1 MSAWRIRSFLLLT
14 SALGAGALIASG
26 VGAVPDDEAA
36 SELFDPRVVA
46 AGVCGRGGEHAAT
59 FKPMQVALV
68 SPAEAIATDRVDTPL
83 WEGLGTLSYPITT
96 DNEMAQRYF
105 DQGLRLTYAFNH
117 AEAYRAFK
125 KAQALDPG
133 CAMCFWG
140 EAFVLGANI
149 NAAMEGSA
157 AQPAFVAVANAKARA
172 ARASERERALIDA
185 LATRYANDPAADQA
199 ALAGAYADAMAAVHA
214 RYPDDQDIAVLFAD
228 SVMNTSPWDYWESDG
243 RTPKGR
249 VAEAVAAI
257 EGVLAANP
265 DHPGAIHL
273 YIHLTEASAAP
284 EKAEP
289 YADRLAALMPAAGHI
304 VHMPAHTYYRIG
316 RYQDSLKTNLAA
328 VAADEAYLAQAQA
341 AGLYPYGYYPHNIH
355 FVLVSAQMAGD
366 AEHTVW
372 AAERLRG
379 KIPDEV
385 AAEVGWIQAIVPA
398 PYFAHAQ
405 FSPPDVVL
413 ELADPGDEFPFV
425 KAMWHYARGVA
436 HAAKGDLDAARA
448 DAARISEISQTAD
461 FEMLLAWYVPAPDIL
476 RIARHVLEGRIAQ
489 AEGNLDQAVKEFE
502 VAVQIQD
509 ALPYMEPEYWYY
521 PVRQSLG
528 ATLLMAGRAD
538 EAEAVFRE
546 TLIETPNNGWALSG
560 LMQAY
565 EAQGDQAA
573 KAEVAKLLDKAWV
586 GSEPPDL
593 ARL

>member
-1 MSAWRIRSFLLLT
+1 LVVSAV
-14 SALGAGALIASG
+14 A
-26 VGAVPDDEAA
+26 AVAKDTDV
-36 SELFDPRVVA
+36 SELFDPRAIA
-46 AGVCGRGGEHAAT
+46 AGVCGASAQHATT
-59 FKPMQVALV
+59 FKPMQLALA
-68 SPAEAIATDRVDTPL
+68 SPAEGVAADPAGPPL
-83 WEGLGTLSYPITT
+83 REGFGTLSYKITT
-96 DNEMAQRYF
+96 DNDLAQRYF

-157 AQPAFVAVANAKARA
+157 AQPAFLAVTNAKARA
-172 ARASERERALIDA
+172 ANASERERGLIDA
-185 LATRYANDPAADQA
+185 LAKRYASDPAADQA
-199 ALAGAYADAMAAVHA
+199 ALAQAYAEAMAALHA
-214 RYPDDQDIAVLFAD
+214 RYPDDQDVAVLFAD
-228 SVMNTSPWDYWESDG
+228 SVMNTSPWDYWEKDR

-249 VAEAVAAI
+249 VGEAIAAI
-257 EGVLAANP
+257 EGVLAKNP
-265 DHPGAIHL
+265 EHPGAIHL
-273 YIHLTEASAAP
+273 YIHLTEASATP
-284 EKAEP
+284 EQAEP

-316 RYQDSLKTNLAA
+316 RYLDSLKTNVAA
-328 VAADEAYLAQAQA
+328 VEADEAYLAQTKA

-366 AEHTVW
+366 AEHMLW
-372 AAERLRG
+372 AAERLNG
-379 KIPDEV
+379 KIPDQV
-385 AAEVGWIQAIVPA
+385 AAEVGWIQAILPA

-413 ELADPGDEFPFV
+413 SLADPGDEFPFV

-436 HAAKGDLDAARA
+436 DAGKGDLDAARSE
-448 DAARISEISQTAD
+448 AAQISEINQTAD
-461 FEMLLAWYVPAPDIL
+461 FSMLLAWLVPAPDIL
-476 RIARHVLEGRIAQ
+476 RLAGHVLEGRIAQ
-489 AEGNLDQAVKEFE
+489 AEGNLNHAIEEFE
-502 VAVQIQD
+502 VAVQIQES
-509 ALPYMEPEYWYY
+509 LPYMEPNYWYY

-528 ATLLMAGRAD
+528 ATLLMAGRTD
-538 EAEAVFRE
+538 DAVTTFQAA
-546 TLIETPNNGWALSG
+546 LLDAPNNGWALYG

-565 EAQGDQAA
+565 EAQHDRAA
-573 KAEVAKLLDKAWV
+573 AAETEQLFNKAWA